1 MSNGYLW
8 KRVLRSILSIMI
20 IMLIV
25 FTMVYTLVPRE
36 NIFFEDS
43 TYRKLSSKSDD
54 KTEYVY
60 STWQKLGYLD
70 YVRINDYA
78 LTLYEAGSPEMNE
91 AVKPDSKESKE
102 FAELYASQGYTVFL
116 SNDAAFVW
124 ERSYRSTVFS
134 ITSSPRSD
142 VRFLSWLQ

>member
-1 MSNGYLW
+1 MKKGYIA
-8 KRVLRSILSIMI
+8 KRLLRSLISIML

-43 TYRKLSSKSDD
+43 TYRKLGGKSDD

-70 YVRINDYA
+70 YVRINDYC
-78 LTLYEAGSPEMNE
+78 LTIYAAGSPEMTE
-91 AVKPDSKESKE
+91 AIKPDSKESR
-102 FAELYASQGYTVFL
+102 
-116 SNDAAFVW
+116 D
-124 ERSYRSTVFS
+124 
-134 ITSSPRSD
+134 
-142 VRFLSWLQ
+142 

>member
-1 MSNGYLW
+1 MKGESRKGNLWLSLVFIEVVLLKSGYIWRRL
-8 KRVLRSILSIMI
+8 LRSLISIFI

-60 STWQKLGYLD
+60 STWEKLGYLD
-70 YVRINDYA
+70 YVRINDYC
-78 LTLYEAGSPEMNE
+78 LTLYEAGSEEM
-91 AVKPDSKESKE
+91 
-102 FAELYASQGYTVFL
+102 G
-116 SNDAAFVW
+116 
-124 ERSYRSTVFS
+124 R
-134 ITSSPRSD
+134 
-142 VRFLSWLQ
+142 